1 MDEVALIV
9 RSWREIL
16 SRLSWPRRVTAQFW
30 GNATEAVFS
39 VSLMAAGLVV
49 LTWCTASQ
57 FLGDADWNL
66 GALLQRGLGVALS
79 GALVL
84 IGGVRLIRVLY
95 LSSSS
100 PEQRNQFFQR
110 AWESDYLRAFE
121 LTSTELPAVPR
132 LALGRIVPGQRLRY
146 RLVGVALS
154 RGRWLGLA
162 AFALGMLGVCTVLM
176 AVIWDQWDGLA
187 RERWL
192 LTLGVLGVLVAVTG
206 LLLWKTG
213 RDLVEQI
220 HLGPTWVEL
229 SQHPLLPGS
238 PCQIFFQQV
247 GEIRLDK
254 LQLVL
259 ECLEQATYQQG
270 TNVVTHRQT
279 VYEQTLWEQ
288 QKVQLSANEPREQL
302 EFEVPAAAMH
312 SFSSANNQIL
322 WRIIAKGVK
331 QGCREFRREFPILV
345 LPMSAGRSSTAGSMP
360 GTDGPPRG
368 PGEAGLAAGR
378 VV

>member
-220 HLGPTWVEL
+220 QLGPTWVEL

-270 TNVVTHRQT
+270 TDVVTHRQT